1 MADHDS
7 PSPVTRIQ
15 PKMEVPNR
23 NRKPGTCCPRGD
35 SIDKMKLL
43 DIKMLV
49 AVTETSHLQ
58 RLLQIREHGEVT
70 HLIEAAG

>member
-1 MADHDS
+1 
-7 PSPVTRIQ
+7 
-15 PKMEVPNR
+15 
-23 NRKPGTCCPRGD
+23 
-35 SIDKMKLL
+35 MKLL

-58 RLLQIREHGEVT
+58 CLLQIREHGEVT